1 MIDIKT
7 IDAKFNYFYVQQITV
22 LMSRSHPEKYRHN
35 NREFSSIDDFEIID
49 KLGKGGYSV
58 VYLVKHKSTGKKYA
72 LKCAM
77 KFKKGKD
84 RSERTR
90 QEIEVLSDLRH
101 RRIIR
106 LKGWFE
112 DDDNIYLVLQYLSG
126 GDLSKYFRQDL
137 PDKETT
143 IKIMTQ
149 IINAVKY
156 CHRKGII
163 HRDIKLDNI
172 LINKRMNIKLTDFGL
187 CAIRS
192 NNHEYFYD
200 EVGTARYTAPEL
212 LSKEGYDESIDVWG
226 IGVILFLLLTG
237 KYPFDGS
244 KRKSIFRR
252 IRKKRLDYDK
262 YNLEDDEVHLLKRLL
277 CKNPRYRIQLDDIT
291 DAPWFNSGSSE

>member
-1 MIDIKT
+1 
-7 IDAKFNYFYVQQITV
+7 
-22 LMSRSHPEKYRHN
+22 MSRFHSKSSHRHN
-35 NREFSSIDDFEIID
+35 HGEFCSIDDFEILNE
-49 KLGKGGYSV
+49 LGKGGYSV
-58 VYLVKHKSTGKKYA
+58 VYLVKHKSTSKKYA

-77 KFKKGKD
+77 KFRKGKD

-90 QEIEVLSDLRH
+90 QEVEVLSKLRH

-112 DDDNIYLVLQYLSG
+112 DEDNIYLVLQYLSG
-126 GDLSKYFRQDL
+126 RDLSKYFRRNL
-137 PDKETT
+137 PSKETS
-143 IKIMTQ
+143 IKIMHQ
-149 IINAVKY
+149 IVDAVKY

-172 LINKRMNIKLTDFGL
+172 LINKNLDIKLTDFGL
-187 CAIRS
+187 CAIRENS
-192 NNHEYFYD
+192 REYFYD

-212 LSKEGYDESIDVWG
+212 LNGDGYDESVDVWAIG
-226 IGVILFLLLTG
+226 IILFLLLTG

-252 IRKKRLDYDK
+252 ILKKRIDYDK
-262 YNLEDDEVHLLKRLL
+262 YDLDENEIHLLKRLL

-291 DAPWFNSGSSE
+291 GAPWFSSGESN